1 MTLADSILLQISQKR
16 TSFNDLLTRIMP
28 NYSSTASARAALSRA
43 IKNLVAFENIVKKD
57 DFYEI
62 TNKGKKIVESKL
74 KNKMLI
80 IINDLLKK
88 TKSTTNLV
96 HLDDIIKNIQ
106 IFLERSKEDPT
117 LLMAG
122 KSSAT
127 FYISDLEEL
136 KESIE
141 KRISNLNRLEQALDK
156 QILSLK
162 ELNFEDMVISNLDS
176 AAFEIIAELINLYS
190 VKEII
195 IDCDKDDINS
205 ALLFENHYEFIR
217 KPDNVFILKVEDLN
231 ALKKL
236 VLTNLESIMQTRF
249 KIYIKEAI
257 IYLKLGKLY
266 YTAPY
271 EIIKKIRD
279 KFPNLNKP
287 EKINITKRELL

>member
-43 IKNLVAFENIVKKD
+43 IKNLVAFEHIVKKE

-62 TNKGKKIVESKL
+62 TDKGKKIVESKL

-88 TKSTTNLV
+88 SKATTNLV

-127 FYISDLEEL
+127 FYISDLDEL

-176 AAFEIIAELINLYS
+176 AAFEIIAKLIDLYS
-190 VKEII
+190 VTEII

-205 ALLFENHYEFIR
+205 GLLFENHYEFIR
-217 KPDNVFILKVEDLN
+217 KPDNVFILKAEDLN

-271 EIIKKIRD
+271 EIINQIRET
-279 KFPNLNKP
+279 FPNLNKT
-287 EKINITKRELL
+287 ENIGIKKKE

>member
-1 MTLADSILLQISQKR
+1 MTLSDTILLQISQKR

-28 NYSSTASARAALSRA
+28 NYSSTASAKAALSRA
-43 IKNLVAFENIVKKD
+43 IKNLVAFDHIVKKE

-62 TNKGKKIVESKL
+62 TDKGKKIVESKL

-80 IINDLLKK
+80 TINDLLKK
-88 TKSTTNLV
+88 SQSNTTLI

-122 KSSAT
+122 KTSAT
-127 FYISDLEEL
+127 FYISDLEEV

-141 KRISNLNRLEQALDK
+141 KRVSNLNRLEQVLDK

-162 ELNFEDMVISNLDS
+162 ELNFEDQAISNLDS
-176 AAFEIIAELINLYS
+176 DAFEIINELINLYS
-190 VKEII
+190 VSEIM
-195 IDCDKDDINS
+195 IDCDKEDINS
-205 ALLFENHYEFIR
+205 GMLFENHYEFIK
-217 KPDNVFILKVEDLN
+217 KPDNVFILKSTDLN

-266 YTAPY
+266 YTGPY
-271 EIIKKIRD
+271 DIINKVKD
-279 KFPNLNKP
+279 KFPSLKKND
-287 EKINITKRELL
+287 KISISRRDLL

>member
-43 IKNLVAFENIVKKD
+43 IKNLVAFENIVKKE

-62 TNKGKKIVESKL
+62 TDKGKKIVESKL

-88 TKSTTNLV
+88 SKATTNLV

-127 FYISDLEEL
+127 FYISDLDEL

-176 AAFEIIAELINLYS
+176 AAFEIIAKLIDLYS
-190 VKEII
+190 VNEII

-205 ALLFENHYEFIR
+205 GLLFENHYEFIR
-217 KPDNVFILKVEDLN
+217 KPDNVFILKAEDLN

-271 EIIKKIRD
+271 EIINQIRET
-279 KFPNLNKP
+279 FPSLNKT
-287 EKINITKRELL
+287 ENIGIKKKE

>member
-1 MTLADSILLQISQKR
+1 
-16 TSFNDLLTRIMP
+16 MP

-43 IKNLVAFENIVKKD
+43 IKNLVAFEHIVKKE

-62 TNKGKKIVESKL
+62 TDKGKKIVESKL

-88 TKSTTNLV
+88 SKATTNLV

-127 FYISDLEEL
+127 FYISDLDEL

-141 KRISNLNRLEQALDK
+141 KRISNLNRLGQALDK

-176 AAFEIIAELINLYS
+176 AAFEIIAKLIDLYS
-190 VKEII
+190 VNEII

-205 ALLFENHYEFIR
+205 GLLFENHYEFIR
-217 KPDNVFILKVEDLN
+217 KPDNVFILKAEDLN

-271 EIIKKIRD
+271 EIINQIRET
-279 KFPNLNKP
+279 FPSLNKT
-287 EKINITKRELL
+287 ENISITKRE

>member
-43 IKNLVAFENIVKKD
+43 IKNLVAFEHIVKKE

-62 TNKGKKIVESKL
+62 TDKGKKIVESKL

-88 TKSTTNLV
+88 SKATTNLV

-127 FYISDLEEL
+127 FYISDLDEL

-141 KRISNLNRLEQALDK
+141 KRISNLNRLGQALDK

-176 AAFEIIAELINLYS
+176 AAFEIIAKLIDLYS
-190 VKEII
+190 VNEII

-205 ALLFENHYEFIR
+205 GLLFENHYEFIR
-217 KPDNVFILKVEDLN
+217 KPDNVFILKAEDLN

-271 EIIKKIRD
+271 EIINQIRET
-279 KFPNLNKP
+279 FPSLNKT
-287 EKINITKRELL
+287 ENIGIKKKE

>member
-43 IKNLVAFENIVKKD
+43 IKNLVAFENIIKKE

-62 TNKGKKIVESKL
+62 TDKGKKIVESKL

-88 TKSTTNLV
+88 SKATTNLV

-127 FYISDLEEL
+127 FYISDLAEL

-141 KRISNLNRLEQALDK
+141 KRISNLNRLGQALDK

-176 AAFEIIAELINLYS
+176 AAFEIIAKLINLYS
-190 VKEII
+190 VTEII

-205 ALLFENHYEFIR
+205 GLLFENHYEFIR
-217 KPDNVFILKVEDLN
+217 KPDNVFILKSEDLN

-271 EIIKKIRD
+271 EIINQIREA
-279 KFPNLNKP
+279 FPSLNKT
-287 EKINITKRELL
+287 ENISITKRELL

>member
-43 IKNLVAFENIVKKD
+43 IKNLVAFENIIKKE

-62 TNKGKKIVESKL
+62 TDKGKKIVESKL

-88 TKSTTNLV
+88 SKATTNLV

-127 FYISDLEEL
+127 FYISDLAEL

-141 KRISNLNRLEQALDK
+141 KRISNLNRLGQALDK
-156 QILSLK
+156 QILFLK

-176 AAFEIIAELINLYS
+176 AAFEIIAKLINLYS
-190 VKEII
+190 VTEII

-205 ALLFENHYEFIR
+205 GLLFENHYEFIR
-217 KPDNVFILKVEDLN
+217 KPDNVFILKSEDLN

-271 EIIKKIRD
+271 EIINQIREA
-279 KFPNLNKP
+279 FPSLNKT
-287 EKINITKRELL
+287 ENISITKRELL

>member
-43 IKNLVAFENIVKKD
+43 IKNLVAFEHIVKKE

-62 TNKGKKIVESKL
+62 TDKGKKIVESKL

-88 TKSTTNLV
+88 SKATTNLV

-127 FYISDLEEL
+127 FYISDLDEL

-141 KRISNLNRLEQALDK
+141 KRISNLNRLGQALDK

-176 AAFEIIAELINLYS
+176 AAFEIIAKLIDLYS
-190 VKEII
+190 VNEII

-205 ALLFENHYEFIR
+205 GLLFENHYEFIR
-217 KPDNVFILKVEDLN
+217 KPDNVFILKAEDLN

-271 EIIKKIRD
+271 EIINQIRET
-279 KFPNLNKP
+279 FPSLNKT
-287 EKINITKRELL
+287 ENISIKKKE

>member
-43 IKNLVAFENIVKKD
+43 IKNLVAFEHIVKKE

-62 TNKGKKIVESKL
+62 TDKGKKIVESKL

-88 TKSTTNLV
+88 SKATTNLV

-127 FYISDLEEL
+127 FYISDLDEL

-176 AAFEIIAELINLYS
+176 AAFEIIAKLIDLYS
-190 VKEII
+190 VNEII

-205 ALLFENHYEFIR
+205 GLLFENHYEFIR
-217 KPDNVFILKVEDLN
+217 KPDNVFILKAEDLN

-271 EIIKKIRD
+271 EIINQIRET
-279 KFPNLNKP
+279 FPSLNKT
-287 EKINITKRELL
+287 ENIGIKKKE

>member
-43 IKNLVAFENIVKKD
+43 IKNLVAFEHIVKKE

-62 TNKGKKIVESKL
+62 TDKGKKIVESKL

-88 TKSTTNLV
+88 SKATTNLV

-127 FYISDLEEL
+127 FYISDLDEL

-141 KRISNLNRLEQALDK
+141 KRTSNLNRLGQALDK

-176 AAFEIIAELINLYS
+176 AAFEIIAKLINLYS
-190 VKEII
+190 VTEII

-205 ALLFENHYEFIR
+205 GLLFENHYEFIR
-217 KPDNVFILKVEDLN
+217 KPDNVFILKAEDLN

-271 EIIKKIRD
+271 EIINQIRET
-279 KFPNLNKP
+279 FPNLNKT
-287 EKINITKRELL
+287 ENISITKRE

>member
-43 IKNLVAFENIVKKD
+43 IKNLVAFENIVKKE

-62 TNKGKKIVESKL
+62 TDKGKKIVESKL

-88 TKSTTNLV
+88 SKATTNLV

-127 FYISDLEEL
+127 FYISDLDEL

-141 KRISNLNRLEQALDK
+141 KRISNLNRLGQALDK

-176 AAFEIIAELINLYS
+176 AAFEIIAKLIDLYS
-190 VKEII
+190 VNEII

-205 ALLFENHYEFIR
+205 GLLFENHYEFIR
-217 KPDNVFILKVEDLN
+217 KPDNVFILKAEDLN

-271 EIIKKIRD
+271 EIINQIRET
-279 KFPNLNKP
+279 FPSLNKT
-287 EKINITKRELL
+287 ENIGIKKKE

>member
-43 IKNLVAFENIVKKD
+43 IKNLVAFENIIKKEN
-57 DFYEI
+57 FYEI
-62 TNKGKKIVESKL
+62 TDKEKKIVESKL

-88 TKSTTNLV
+88 SKATTNLV

-127 FYISDLEEL
+127 FYISDLDEL

-176 AAFEIIAELINLYS
+176 AAFEIIAKLIDLYS
-190 VKEII
+190 VNEII

-205 ALLFENHYEFIR
+205 GLLFENHYEFIR
-217 KPDNVFILKVEDLN
+217 KPDNVFILKAEDLN

-271 EIIKKIRD
+271 EIINQIRET
-279 KFPNLNKP
+279 FPSLNKT
-287 EKINITKRELL
+287 ENIGIKKKE